1 MASTPPTHKHPN
13 TRPKHSRM
21 SSASI
26 ANMNVD
32 QLLAE
37 RSKIDAAIKNLG
49 ASAEGST
56 KEKKGKKKG
65 GPAGPWA
72 AWTTHCTKVAYVA
85 EIAAFKEAAESKLG
99 AHLKWIS
106 ANAGKDS
113 AEYKAFAAQFA
124 LDHPKGSSASAK
136 TSVVGDEEDVASCVS
151 GSGDEAKAPEVAK
164 EVKKRGAKK
173 LADMTP
179 EELAA
184 HHAKV
189 AAKRAAKAEAKAPA
203 AEEAPVV
210 AAPTASAE
218 ESLGGGAAGGGSD
231 SLGGAR
237 TLPASAPAPEAE
249 EAEAEWLQFELD
261 GTKYFRLG
269 VKKADGSVLY
279 EPDLWRVNKK
289 TGARGPYV
297 GALLEDGS
305 IDADAEEPNLA

>member
-1 MASTPPTHKHPN
+1 M
-13 TRPKHSRM
+13 
-21 SSASI
+21 SASL

-56 KEKKGKKKG
+56 KKEKKGKKKG

-72 AWTTHCTKVAYVA
+72 AWTTHCTKVAYTA

-124 LDHPKGSSASAK
+124 LDHPKGSGASAK
-136 TSVVGDEEDVASCVS
+136 ASVVSDEEEVASCVS
-151 GSGDEAKAPEVAK
+151 DSGSGDDAKDAKDAKDAAAP
-164 EVKKRGAKK
+164 KKRGAKK
-173 LADMTP
+173 LADMTV
-179 EELAA
+179 EEKAA
-184 HHAKV
+184 HDAKV
-189 AAKRAAKAEAKAPA
+189 AAKRAAKAAAKA
-203 AEEAPVV
+203 EA
-210 AAPTASAE
+210 
-218 ESLGGGAAGGGSD
+218 
-231 SLGGAR
+231 
-237 TLPASAPAPEAE
+237 APAPEAAPVVSAAPAADASVNAE
-249 EAEAEWLQFELD
+249 PVAAAEADASVNADEPAAEWLQFELD

-269 VKKADGSVLY
+269 VKNADGSVVY
-279 EPDLWRVNKK
+279 EPDLWRFNKK
-289 TGARGPYV
+289 TGARGSYV
-297 GALLEDGS
+297 GALLDDGS